1 MSNKRK
7 ILIQLDTDLKASV
20 FDAVVAIDAGVDH
33 LLQYS
38 HVKQEEVRSL
48 VHGAMYT
55 RGPQDLKH
63 TAIFVGGGS
72 VAHGE
77 AVAMAALETLHDP
90 FRVSIMLDSNGSN
103 STAAA
108 AVLCAQQHM
117 EIRDSF
123 SVVLAATGPVG
134 QRVCRILANLEGKV
148 FVGSR
153 SQERAEETIDELVR
167 ANVERSRLIPLVSED
182 EAALAGA
189 LIRSQAVF
197 ACGAAGIRLLTAEQ
211 LAAATSLRVAVDLNA
226 VPPEGIEG
234 IGVFDK
240 AVERGNRVDYGAL
253 GVGGL
258 KMKIH
263 KASIAALFESN
274 HRFLDCQEM
283 LTIGTDIL
291 ARQSGIW

>member
-1 MSNKRK
+1 
-7 ILIQLDTDLKASV
+7 L
-20 FDAVVAIDAGVDH
+20 G
-33 LLQYS
+33 
-38 HVKQEEVRSL
+38 
-48 VHGAMYT
+48 
-55 RGPQDLKH
+55 
-63 TAIFVGGGS
+63 
-72 VAHGE
+72 
-77 AVAMAALETLHDP
+77 
-90 FRVSIMLDSNGSN
+90 
-103 STAAA
+103 
-108 AVLCAQQHM
+108 
-117 EIRDSF
+117 
-123 SVVLAATGPVG
+123 
-134 QRVCRILANLEGKV
+134 GKV

-182 EAALAGA
+182 EAAVNGA

-197 ACGAAGIRLLTAEQ
+197 ACGAAGIRLLTAQQ

-234 IGVFDK
+234 IGAFDK
-240 AVERGNRVDYGAL
+240 AVERGNRIDYGAL

-291 ARQSGIW
+291 ARQNGIW